1 MSDPGPPYDQGDP
14 AFEPVVIPT
23 ALTIEHRTPA
33 RENLTRWITGCIAAV
48 ALAVALI
55 IADVALVQ
63 SRNDANRRVKDLSAQ
78 IDCRG
83 ALTRREGKARDKVIE
98 SIGVIVGE
106 AIISPVANAPTPEE
120 AAARRARLIE
130 QGPVLQQWATEM
142 DAALAELDR
151 TDQLCAP
158 STEVKDTTPPTSGL
172 DVTTTR

>member
-1 MSDPGPPYDQGDP
+1 MSDPHDTLPPYDAANDP
-14 AFEPVVIPT
+14 TYVVIPPG
-23 ALTIEHRTPA
+23 LKGRRVRDESLA
-33 RENLTRWITGCIAAV
+33 RWVTGCIAAV
-48 ALAVALI
+48 ALAIALI

-120 AAARRARLIE
+120 AAARRGRLIE

-142 DAALAELDR
+142 NAALAELDR
-151 TDQLCAP
+151 TDELCAP
-158 STEVKDTTPPTSGL
+158 APRPDK
-172 DVTTTR
+172 DVTTTTGLGR